1 MMEAYTTSTL
11 EAEAEGSLVQ
21 GQPVVSIET
30 LCHLK
35 KKNSNCWVLGMSRTG
50 GTQRINGPL

>member
-30 LCHLK
+30 LCH
-35 KKNSNCWVLGMSRTG
+35 
-50 GTQRINGPL
+50 